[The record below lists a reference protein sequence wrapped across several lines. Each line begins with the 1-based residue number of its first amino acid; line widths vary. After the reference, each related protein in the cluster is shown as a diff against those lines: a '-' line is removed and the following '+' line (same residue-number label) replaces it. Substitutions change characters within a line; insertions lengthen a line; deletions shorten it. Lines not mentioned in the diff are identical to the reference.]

1 MSFRCHRYRCTHK
14 QQLLVV
20 LFCAF
25 CWNISNFICLYT
37 PNVADVQIFSS
48 SPPSSEI
55 CQYIPGSKICS
66 SGINSSSTAVSWD
79 FPHSSGAQIT
89 APSTEARYRHPNFTF
104 DFPLCLVHV
113 GKTAG
118 SSISCGLG
126 LMYADCEGMPR
137 QPPLPHTDYF
147 HMKKN
152 NCLRFKEK
160 VKGIATFLMT
170 VRNPL
175 LRIQSWFN
183 FEKDILPTR
192 RSKEVQE
199 RLRWKR
205 GMLFKDCYDNFVD
218 LVVNGL
224 ELPDSFVT
232 TERPVNM
239 TCRER
244 AWAAILGVREF
255 SYHEWYNYEHY
266 WEGIKD
272 FLRYNSTSSLLVL
285 RTEHL
290 SEDWSQLSKEEL
302 FRQVN
307 KGSRTSSVSLPLL
320 SSNVN
325 NISSV
330 FRSPKESVEATSTV
344 IYSNR
349 FWLNLCHAMCPEIKI
364 YNQILNRANNINA
377 SQLNESI
384 SEIQVLCPQFY
395 STKEWNCPGI
405 PQFPVLKVPRRRY
418 RAETKK
424 RLFTIG

>member
-1 MSFRCHRYRCTHK
+1 M
-14 QQLLVV
+14 
-20 LFCAF
+20 
-25 CWNISNFICLYT
+25 
-37 PNVADVQIFSS
+37 
-48 SPPSSEI
+48 
-55 CQYIPGSKICS
+55 
-66 SGINSSSTAVSWD
+66 SWD

-244 AWAAILGVREF
+244 AWAAILGVSRAVCY
-255 SYHEWYNYEHY
+255 SC
-266 WEGIKD
+266 
-272 FLRYNSTSSLLVL
+272 
-285 RTEHL
+285 
-290 SEDWSQLSKEEL
+290 
-302 FRQVN
+302 
-307 KGSRTSSVSLPLL
+307 GS
-320 SSNVN
+320 
-325 NISSV
+325 
-330 FRSPKESVEATSTV
+330 
-344 IYSNR
+344 
-349 FWLNLCHAMCPEIKI
+349 
-364 YNQILNRANNINA
+364 
-377 SQLNESI
+377 
-384 SEIQVLCPQFY
+384 
-395 STKEWNCPGI
+395 
-405 PQFPVLKVPRRRY
+405 
-418 RAETKK
+418 
-424 RLFTIG
+424 